1 MVKKW
6 KSMKH
11 LQPFFELTNTGRTKE
26 INVVEH
32 QITHREMIIIV
43 FQLKTHNCFG

>member
-6 KSMKH
+6 KSIKH
-11 LQPFFELTNTGRTKE
+11 LQPFCELTNKGRTNE

-32 QITHREMIIIV
+32 QITHRETIII